1 LWYNP
6 NADEGNHIDQLS
18 SHRNRYIGKQE
29 LMPQFSKAKT
39 GKSVHRKQRIPPTA
53 STRYGSAPAEAG
65 AILKEWGGRMSV
77 ALTMPNTYYVGMS
90 SLALQLLYRT
100 FNQEQ
105 DVVCERI
112 FWEKGAAVARKPL
125 LSLESE
131 RPAAEFDLWAFTISW
146 EMDYFNVVELL
157 RQAGIPP
164 LAADRQ
170 QRAQWNGQPWPLLI
184 AGGPGVTMNP
194 EPMAPFFDAILIG
207 EGEEAVPQLI
217 ELCRTALDQDESG
230 DHTALLAELDRTPGW
245 YVPSLRP
252 SNRTHERFR
261 PVERLWVRSL
271 PAFDTSSTFYTP
283 DTEFSNMHLME
294 IARGCGRGCRFCLAG
309 YVYRPPRE
317 QPLDKLLASAEAAIR
332 QGHTKIGLVS
342 AAVSDHTQIDELAT
356 GLQQM
361 GASLSASSMRMD
373 PISVPLIRAM
383 AETGAQNLT
392 VAPEAGSQRLRN
404 VINKT
409 QTEDQM
415 MHAIAL
421 AQELNFPQL
430 KLYFMVGHPT
440 ETDDDIQA
448 LIDFT
453 LAARQRFKRR
463 IAINATPFVP
473 KAHTPFQW
481 EGMVEQQILRQ
492 RQKRIHQALAR
503 HGVDVRA
510 DSPDWAEVQAVLS
523 RGDRR
528 LAEVL
533 LAMPAGVV
541 TVRSFFETMAA
552 VGLEKEQY
560 IGRWEVGS
568 PLPWDVVQSGVSENY
583 FHYELRLAAQDQTGL
598 SCPPDSA
605 GCLTCQACDPAWAF
619 RYGDNADRPIPNA
632 KGGPWR
638 AQDWQPWTKFKGE
651 KHGVLAPIELG

>member
-1 LWYNP
+1 MSKNRSRRP
-6 NADEGNHIDQLS
+6 VPQRQ
-18 SHRNRYIGKQE
+18 SHYD
-29 LMPQFSKAKT
+29 SA
-39 GKSVHRKQRIPPTA
+39 
-53 STRYGSAPAEAG
+53 SAPREQG
-65 AILKEWGGRMSV
+65 AVIKDWGGRIAV

-90 SLALQLLYRT
+90 SLALQLIYAALNR
-100 FNQEQ
+100 ED

-112 FWEKGAAVARKPL
+112 FWEKGAAEAGLPL
-125 LSLESE
+125 RALESG
-131 RPAAEFDLWAFTISW
+131 RRADEFDVWAFTISW
-146 EMDYFNVVELL
+146 EMDYFNVVDLL

-164 LAADRQ
+164 LAEERLSTRRWDGSQ
-170 QRAQWNGQPWPLLI
+170 WPLLI

-207 EGEEAVPQLI
+207 EGEEAIPDFVS
-217 ELCRTALDQDESG
+217 LCRDGLYEDRDELLTALDR
-230 DHTALLAELDRTPGW
+230 LPGW
-245 YVPSLRP
+245 YVPAKRP
-252 SNRTHERFR
+252 SHRDHPHFR
-261 PVERLWVRSL
+261 RVERLWVRNL
-271 PAFDTSSTFYTP
+271 AEYDASSTLYAT
-283 DTEFSNMHLME
+283 DTEFSGMHLME

-309 YVYRPPRE
+309 YVYRPARE
-317 QPLDKLLASAEAAIR
+317 QPLERLLASAERAIAA
-332 QGHTKIGLVS
+332 GHRRVGLVS

-356 GLQQM
+356 ELLAM
-361 GASLSASSMRMD
+361 GASISASSMRMD

-383 AETGAQNLT
+383 AASGAQNLT

-415 MHAIAL
+415 MQAIAL
-421 AQELNFPQL
+421 AQELDFPQI

-453 LAARQRFKRR
+453 LEARRRFRRR

-481 EGMVEQQILRQ
+481 EGMAPAAELRARQ
-492 RQKRIHQALAR
+492 RTIQRALAR

-528 LAEVL
+528 LADVL
-533 LAMPAGVV
+533 LALPSGQL
-541 TVRSFFETMAA
+541 TVRSFFGAMADL
-552 VGLEKEQY
+552 GLDKEHTC
-560 IGRWEVGS
+560 GAWEPGS

-583 FHYELRLAAQDQTGL
+583 FQYELRLAARDETGL

-605 GCLTCQACDPAWAF
+605 GCLSCGACDAAWAF
-619 RYGDNADRPIPNA
+619 RYGDNENRPVPAA

-638 AQDWQPWTKFKGE
+638 AQDWQPWTRLKQD
-651 KHGVLAPIELG
+651 KHAAL